1 VAKTVTLTVKV
12 DDTDFKRFIANFN
25 AFSSQIKNLNQQF
38 NQINTTIQKT
48 TSSSNALISTMKS
61 LWQTTK
67 SLSST
72 VASITTHFIKWSALI
87 GGIGAMLGMGGG
99 LFGIDRLAAS
109 ILQKRRLV
117 LGLGGDFGRT
127 QAAQIFGQG
136 MLEDPTGVL
145 QNIAK
150 GKGGSPEQLR
160 GLISLGIP
168 FGTKMTPEEI
178 LPKIIETLRQ
188 RMRGTLPGTELITG
202 KQFGA
207 EALGFSDADIL
218 RISRMKTSKE
228 TEELAKLIVQRGKE
242 MTLSEKAQKA
252 WSDLAQQF
260 QAFKTSIQSL
270 FGEKLADL
278 SKPLSELSKS
288 IVKLVTTLLNM
299 PIVEKMIKQLT
310 TWLDRLSKYLAS
322 NRLEKDLKEFSKTVE
337 GWVPL
342 LREFKDALLGFVETT
357 RRVGDIM
364 GKVWSFMKTIWKYSP
379 AGMLWK
385 GVTGLPGLFGGG
397 QPTIG
402 PTGAPGTT
410 VVPGQNIIVPGAS
423 APGAGTIVVPGGAGT
438 PAVPGL
444 FPRISPSIRP
454 LQINP
459 TPGPL
464 GFLGGTNQ
472 FANMAIGGGSQFM
485 GGAGGNNLAISGG
498 GVGSNLA
505 FAGGVVGGSNV
516 FTGGGVGGNLALMGG
531 GRGGNLAL
539 MGGNSLGAMFVGGTG
554 GGGGADKLGAWGRA
568 TGGMVPG
575 AEGRSTWAGL
585 FGFYGTGAGGGGGGG
600 GRGGGPLDANNWQ
613 SNRTAS
619 IVIRNTPGSNPYMTA
634 TGMAG

>member
-38 NQINTTIQKT
+38 SQINTTIQKT

-99 LFGIDRLAAS
+99 LFGIERLAAS

-145 QNIAK
+145 KGIAR
-150 GKGGSPEQLR
+150 GKGGSPEELR

-168 FGTKMTPEEI
+168 FGNKMTPEEI
-178 LPKIIETLRQ
+178 LPKIIERLRKEV
-188 RMRGTLPGTELITG
+188 RRVPGTELMVG
-202 KQFGA
+202 RQFGA
-207 EALGFSDADIL
+207 NALGFSDEDIM

-228 TEELAKLIVQRGKE
+228 TEELAKLIIQRGKE
-242 MTLSEKAQKA
+242 LALSEKAQKG
-252 WSDLAQQF
+252 WSDLALQF
-260 QAFKTSIQSL
+260 QIAKAAIQSI

-278 SKPLSELSKS
+278 TKPLSELSKS
-288 IVKLVTTLLNM
+288 IVKLVTTLMSM

-310 TWLDRLSKYLAS
+310 TWLNRLSKYLES
-322 NRLEKDLKEFSKTVE
+322 NRLEKDLKKFSDTVE

-342 LREFKDALLGFVETT
+342 LKEFKDALLGFVETT

-364 GKVWSFMKTIWKYSP
+364 GKVWSFIKTIWKYSP

-385 GVTGLPGLFGGG
+385 GATGLSGLFGN
-397 QPTIG
+397 QSTTG
-402 PTGAPGTT
+402 PGGAPGTT
-410 VVPGQNIIVPGAS
+410 VVPGQNIIIPGPS

-438 PAVPGL
+438 PAIPGL
-444 FPRISPSIRP
+444 FPGISPSIRP
-454 LQINP
+454 LRINP
-459 TPGPL
+459 TLGPQ
-464 GFLGGTNQ
+464 GSLGGLNQ
-472 FANMAIGGGSQFM
+472 FSNMAFGGGSQFS
-485 GGAGGNNLAISGG
+485 AG
-498 GVGSNLA
+498 GVGGSALA
-505 FAGGVVGGSNV
+505 I
-516 FTGGGVGGNLALMGG
+516 TGGGVGGNLAFTGGARGSNFAMGNPIGGSNLALMGG
-531 GRGGNLAL
+531 GTGGNLAL
-539 MGGNSLGAMFVGGTG
+539 MGGSSMGAMFVGGTG

-568 TGGMVPG
+568 TGGMVPS

-600 GRGGGPLDANNWQ
+600 GKGGGPLDANNWQ